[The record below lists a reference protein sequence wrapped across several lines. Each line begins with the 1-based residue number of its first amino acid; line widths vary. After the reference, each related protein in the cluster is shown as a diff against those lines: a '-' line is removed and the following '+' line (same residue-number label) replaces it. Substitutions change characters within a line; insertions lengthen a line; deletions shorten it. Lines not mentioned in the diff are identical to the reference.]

1 MSMINIIIQQNS
13 EISAYSTKHPK
24 EIGEELKR
32 MVEKGWLVSEGK
44 GHGMK
49 YRLRQKLP
57 QGGQVGGQVESE
69 GGQVDYSL
77 QGDIDITVSEW
88 HILQHLREGAKS
100 SGELKIAMNK
110 EKALSGAFKEKLAS
124 LREKELI
131 EYTIPEKP
139 KSSKQKYRLTE
150 LGKRILMR
158 GLKKL

>member
-1 MSMINIIIQQNS
+1 MSLINIIIQQNS

-150 LGKRILMR
+150 LGKIVLVC